1 MVESEAI
8 VVPHRVGHFEF
19 RVWYGST
26 CLTPSPISIISLRQ
40 PCIFFSTTPINGQ
53 AKTIL
58 RSGRSELFV
67 VDFSEPAMVV
77 ATGFLPAPVWQWAIQ
92 IKWGAK
98 VTSNTVLEAGVTS
111 CDFNHRA
118 KYMGVSQ
125 GFSRSDFASSST
137 EKSDAS
143 PKSPSSAQATSAVTT
158 SSGKPSRIKA
168 TRHLKPGQP
177 ETHRKEFLFTIQPV
191 GCRLQESW
199 SKVDGFIT
207 FKLDTREN
215 SLEIFDE
222 STGERSN
229 LKIDKPSDH
238 FFLPFFRI
246 PPGTTVRL
254 VG

>member
-8 VVPHRVGHFEF
+8 VVPHRVGRFEF

-67 VDFSEPAMVV
+67 GDFSEPAMAV
-77 ATGFLPAPVWQWAIQ
+77 ATGLLPAPVWQWAIQ
-92 IKWGAK
+92 IKWSLD
-98 VTSNTVLEAGVTS
+98 VSSENVLEAGVIC
-111 CDFNHRA
+111 CDSDYHA
-118 KYMGVSQ
+118 KCMGVSLN
-125 GFSRSDFASSST
+125 SPRSDSVSLST

-143 PKSPSSAQATSAVTT
+143 PKSPSSPRSTSEVIA
-158 SSGKPSRIKA
+158 SSGKPSSAGQRQQ
-168 TRHLKPGQP
+168 PGQP
-177 ETHRKEFLFTIQPV
+177 KTHQKEFLFTIQPV
-191 GCRLQESW
+191 GSRRHESG
-199 SKVDGFIT
+199 SEVNGIVA
-207 FKLDTREN
+207 FKLNTREN

-222 STGERSN
+222 STGERST
-229 LKIDKPSDH
+229 LKIDKPSH
-238 FFLPFFRI
+238 FLFLPFFRI

>member
-1 MVESEAI
+1 M
-8 VVPHRVGHFEF
+8 
-19 RVWYGST
+19 
-26 CLTPSPISIISLRQ
+26 TPSPISIISLRQ
-40 PCIFFSTTPINGQ
+40 PGFFFSETAIGGEV
-53 AKTIL
+53 KTSL
-58 RSGRSELFV
+58 RSGGSEVFV
-67 VDFSEPAMVV
+67 GDVSKPAMVV
-77 ATGFLPAPVWQWAIQ
+77 ATSLLSGPVWQWAVQ

-98 VTSNTVLEAGVTS
+98 VTSNTVLEAGVTC
-111 CDFNHRA
+111 CDFNYRV
-118 KYMGVSQ
+118 KCMGFSLGV
-125 GFSRSDFASSST
+125 SRSDSASSST
-137 EKSDAS
+137 EKSNAS
-143 PKSPSSAQATSAVTT
+143 PKSPSSPKATSAVTT
-158 SSGKPSRIKA
+158 SSEKPSRKPN
-168 TRHLKPGQP
+168 RRQQPGQP
-177 ETHRKEFLFTIQPV
+177 EIHRKEFLFTIQPV

-229 LKIDKPSDH
+229 MKIDKPSDH